1 MIIPSGHDPQSG
13 GKPTLAPDQQNNN
26 LARRAASALVLAPV
40 AVAVAGLGGW
50 IFVIACAIAA
60 GLVVWEWTLLVARR
74 ADLRI
79 LIPGWAALVVAA
91 LLAGEG
97 QPAAAIAAFVVGALV
112 AGATVTVLPQVAPE
126 ATSPGWAAAGV
137 IYAGIAFVGPAA
149 LRGDPEK
156 GFAALLFLF
165 ATVWATDILAYL
177 VGRSLGGPL
186 LWPQLSPKKTW
197 AGAIGGLCGGVVA
210 GALIAYTTAG
220 TKPLVAGVLA
230 LILSIAA
237 QGGDLFESWVKRR
250 FGAKD
255 AGALIPGH
263 GGMMDRIDGFLA
275 AALLALVL
283 GSLRLGIAAAARGLL
298 VW

>member
-1 MIIPSGHDPQSG
+1 VTIPNRRDPQSG
-13 GKPTLAPDQQNNN
+13 GKATLATDQQNNN
-26 LARRAASALVLAPV
+26 LAHRAASALVLAPV
-40 AVAVAGLGGW
+40 AIGAAALGGSVF
-50 IFVIACAIAA
+50 IIACAIAA
-60 GLVVWEWTLLVARR
+60 GLVLWEWTFLVARR

-79 LIPGWAALVVAA
+79 LFPGLTALLVAA
-91 LLAGEG
+91 VLTQER
-97 QPAAAIAAFVVGALV
+97 QPAAAVAALAIGALI
-112 AGATVTVLPQVAPE
+112 AGVTVAALPRAFPE
-126 ATSPGWAAAGV
+126 ATSPMWAATGV
-137 IYAGIAFVGPAA
+137 VYAGIAFIGPAV
-149 LRGDPEK
+149 LRGDHEK

-197 AGAIGGLCGGVVA
+197 AGAIGGLCGGVAA
-210 GALIAYTTAG
+210 GALVAYATAG

-255 AGALIPGH
+255 AGTLIPGH

-275 AALLALVL
+275 AALVALVL
-283 GSLRLGIAAAARGLL
+283 GSLRLGMAASARGLL

>member
-1 MIIPSGHDPQSG
+1 VIIPSRHDPQSG

-50 IFVIACAIAA
+50 IFVIAYAIAG
-60 GLVVWEWTLLVARR
+60 GLVLWEWTFLVARR
-74 ADLRI
+74 SDLRM
-79 LIPGWAALVVAA
+79 LIPGGTALAIAAA
-91 LLAGEG
+91 LAGED
-97 QPAAAIAAFVVGALV
+97 QPTAAIAALAIGALIAGGTV
-112 AGATVTVLPQVAPE
+112 ALLPHVDPE

-137 IYAGIAFVGPAA
+137 IYAGIAFIGPAA

-186 LWPQLSPKKTW
+186 LWPRLSPKKTW
-197 AGAIGGLCGGVVA
+197 AGAVGGLCGGVVA
-210 GALIAYTTAG
+210 GASVAYLTAG

-283 GSLRLGIAAAARGLL
+283 GSLRLGIAASARGLL

>member
-1 MIIPSGHDPQSG
+1 MIISSQHDSQSG
-13 GKPTLAPDQQNNN
+13 EKPTLAADQQNNN
-26 LARRAASALVLAPV
+26 LARRAASALVLAPL

-50 IFVIACAIAA
+50 IFFFACAIAA
-60 GLVVWEWTLLVARR
+60 GIVLWEWTFLVARR
-74 ADLRI
+74 AEWRI
-79 LIPGWAALVVAA
+79 LIPGWAALIVAA
-91 LLAGEG
+91 VLAGEG
-97 QPAAAIAAFVVGALV
+97 QPTAAITALVIGALV
-112 AGATVTVLPQVAPE
+112 AGGTVAMPRVHPE
-126 ATSPGWAAAGV
+126 ATSPGWAAAGA
-137 IYAGIAFVGPAA
+137 IYAGIAFIGPAV

-165 ATVWATDILAYL
+165 ATVWATDILAFV

-186 LWPQLSPKKTW
+186 LCPQLSPKKTW
-197 AGAIGGLCGGVVA
+197 AGAIGGLCGGVFA
-210 GALIAYTTAG
+210 GALVAYTTAG

-230 LILSIAA
+230 LVLSIAA

-283 GSLRLGIAAAARGLL
+283 GSLRLGIAASARGLL

>member
-1 MIIPSGHDPQSG
+1 VIIPSRHDRQSG
-13 GKPTLAPDQQNNN
+13 GKARLATDQRNN
-26 LARRAASALVLAPV
+26 LVRRAASALVLAPV
-40 AVAVAGLGGW
+40 AVAAADLGGW

-60 GLVVWEWTLLVARR
+60 GLVLWEWTLLVARR
-74 ADLRI
+74 ADWRL
-79 LIPGWAALVVAA
+79 LIPGLVALLVAA
-91 LLAGEG
+91 VLTREGE
-97 QPAAAIAAFVVGALV
+97 PTAAIAALAIGAVLAGVMV
-112 AGATVTVLPQVAPE
+112 AALPGADPDE
-126 ATSPGWAAAGV
+126 TSPGWAAIGV
-137 IYAGIAFVGPAA
+137 VYAGIALGPAV

-186 LWPQLSPKKTW
+186 LWPLLSPKKTW
-197 AGAIGGLCGGVVA
+197 AGAVGGLCGGVAA
-210 GALIAYTTAG
+210 GALVAYASAG

-230 LILSIAA
+230 LVLSLAA

-283 GSLRLGIAAAARGLL
+283 GSVRLGIAASARGLL

>member
-1 MIIPSGHDPQSG
+1 VIIRSGRDPQSG
-13 GKPTLAPDQQNNN
+13 EKPTLAMDQQNNN
-26 LARRAASALVLAPV
+26 LAHRAASALVLAPV
-40 AVAVAGLGGW
+40 AIAAAGLGGW
-50 IFVIACAIAA
+50 VFVTVCAIAA
-60 GLVVWEWTLLVARR
+60 GLVLWEWTLLVAHR

-79 LIPGWAALVVAA
+79 LIPGLAA
-91 LLAGEG
+91 LLAAALLTGKGE
-97 QPAAAIAAFVVGALV
+97 PSAAIAVLVLGALIASGMV
-112 AGATVTVLPQVAPE
+112 AALPRADRE
-126 ATSPGWAAAGV
+126 ETAPGWAATGV
-137 IYAGIAFVGPAA
+137 IYAGIAFIGPAG

-165 ATVWATDILAYL
+165 ATVWATDIFAYL

-186 LWPQLSPKKTW
+186 LWQQLSPKKTW

-210 GALIAYTTAG
+210 GALVAYATAG

-230 LILSIAA
+230 LVLSIAA

-275 AALLALVL
+275 AALIALVL
-283 GSLRLGIAAAARGLL
+283 GSLRVGIAASARGLL

>member
-1 MIIPSGHDPQSG
+1 MTIPNRHDPQSG
-13 GKPTLAPDQQNNN
+13 GKGTLATGQQNNN
-26 LARRAASALVLAPV
+26 LAHRAASALVLAPV
-40 AVAVAGLGGW
+40 AIGAAALGGW
-50 IFVIACAIAA
+50 VFVIACAIAA
-60 GLVVWEWTLLVARR
+60 GLVLWEWTLLVARR
-74 ADLRI
+74 ADLHI
-79 LIPGWAALVVAA
+79 LFPGLAALLVAAVLTQEGQPTAAVAA
-91 LLAGEG
+91 L
-97 QPAAAIAAFVVGALV
+97 AIGALI
-112 AGATVTVLPQVAPE
+112 AGVTVAALPRADAE
-126 ATSPGWAAAGV
+126 ATSPVWASTGV
-137 IYAGIAFVGPAA
+137 VYAGTAFIGPAV
-149 LRGDPEK
+149 LRGDHEK

-197 AGAIGGLCGGVVA
+197 AGAIGGLCGGVAA
-210 GALIAYTTAG
+210 GAFIAYATVG

-230 LILSIAA
+230 LVLSIAA

-255 AGALIPGH
+255 AGTLIPGH

-275 AALLALVL
+275 AALVALVL
-283 GSLRLGIAAAARGLL
+283 GSLRLGMAASARGLL